1 MISIF
6 KRLNA
11 HEWILICISIALVV
25 AQVITDLRIPGYMST
40 ITRLIETEGSTMQEI
55 LNTGAKMLIMAVL
68 SMLVMFASGFVSS
81 RLSAYYSRDLRN
93 KIFHKVQSFSPEE
106 IDRFS
111 TASLI
116 TRSTNDV
123 AQIQNFVAG
132 GFTMIVNMPIT
143 VTIALSKMAG
153 GHWQWTVLTAGCVVI
168 VLSVVIFVILY
179 AHPRFRKMQVLTD
192 NLNAVTRE
200 NMTGIRVIRAY
211 NAADYQM
218 NKFTDRNDTLTK
230 NQLQAQRAMTV
241 MQPTMRFT
249 QNILTIGIYCIGAY
263 IISKTSSNEAL
274 NTFSTMVVFSN
285 YASRILF
292 SIQSLNM
299 IFNQIPRVTV
309 CANRVN
315 EVLDTDV
322 HVKNGDEMRGK
333 GGMKGVVEFKNV
345 AFRYPDSEADV
356 IHDISFTANRGETV
370 AFIGATGSGKT
381 SLINLIPR
389 FYDVTEGQVLV
400 DGRDVKD
407 YDLKVLHNK
416 IGYTPQRAVLF
427 TGTVYSN
434 VNYGENELRYTEE
447 EAFNEV
453 KNAIEI
459 AQAKDFVE
467 EKEDGYFSFI
477 SRGGTHVSGGQK
489 QRISIARSVFRK
501 PEIYIFDDTFGALD
515 YKTDRTLRGALKKK
529 TAGVTTL
536 IVAQRIGTIRD
547 ADQIIVLDEGEIV
560 GKGTHKELLENCSV
574 YREIAYTQMTEEELA
589 NG

>member
-1 MISIF
+1 MLKVF

-11 HEWILICISIALVV
+11 HEWALISISIALVV

-40 ITRLIETEGSTMQEI
+40 ITRLIETEGSTMNEI
-55 LNTGAKMLIMAVL
+55 LRTGGMMLLMAVL
-68 SMLVMFASGFVSS
+68 SMLVMFCSGFVSS
-81 RLSAYYSRDLRN
+81 RLSAYFSRDLRN
-93 KIFHKVQSFSPEE
+93 QIFHKVQTFSLEE

-123 AQIQNFVAG
+123 AQLQNFIAG

-143 VTIALSKMAG
+143 VGIALSKMAG
-153 GHWQWTVLTAGCVVI
+153 GHWQWTVLTTACVII

-179 AHPRFRKMQVLTD
+179 AHPRFRRMQVLTD

-211 NAADYQM
+211 NAAGYQM
-218 NKFTDRNDTLTK
+218 DKFTERNDTLTK
-230 NQLQAQRAMTV
+230 NQTQAQRAMTV
-241 MQPTMRFT
+241 MRPTMRFT
-249 QNILTIGIYCIGAY
+249 QNILTIGIYCIGAA
-263 IISKTSSNEAL
+263 IISRSSSTEAL
-274 NTFSTMVVFSN
+274 TTFSTMVVFSN
-285 YASRILF
+285 YAARILF

-309 CANRVN
+309 CANRIN
-315 EVLDTDV
+315 EVLETDV
-322 HVKNGDEMRGK
+322 KVKSGTDTENDASKEGTI
-333 GGMKGVVEFKNV
+333 EFRNV
-345 AFRYPDSEADV
+345 SFRYPDSEEDV
-356 IHDISFTANRGETV
+356 IHDISFTANKGETV

-381 SLINLIPR
+381 SLVNLVPR
-389 FYDVTEGQVLV
+389 FYDATGGQVLI
-400 DGRDVKD
+400 DGKDVRE
-407 YDLKVLHNK
+407 YDLKTLHNK

-434 VNYGENELRYTEE
+434 VNYGENNNTYNEA
-447 EAFNEV
+447 EAFEAV
-453 KNAIEI
+453 KDAVRI

-467 EKEDGYFSFI
+467 EKEDGYFTFI
-477 SRGGTHVSGGQK
+477 SRGGTNVSGGQK

-515 YKTDRTLRGALKKK
+515 YKTDRTLRAALKEE

-547 ADQIIVLDEGEIV
+547 ADKILVLDDGEIV
-560 GKGTHKELLENCSV
+560 GMGTHDELMKTCMI
-574 YREIAYTQMTEEELA
+574 YREIAYTQMSEEELA
-589 NG
+589 